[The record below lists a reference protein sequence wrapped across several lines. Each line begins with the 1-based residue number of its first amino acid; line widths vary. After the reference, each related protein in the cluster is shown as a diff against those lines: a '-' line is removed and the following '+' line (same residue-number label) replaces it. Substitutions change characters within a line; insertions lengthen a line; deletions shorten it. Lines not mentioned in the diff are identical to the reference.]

1 MTSPMTPEP
10 TTSPT
15 GSTTS
20 DAHTPT
26 TTATAEVREAI
37 RTVTKTFLDA
47 FRRGDAAG
55 MAACY
60 TRDGQVLPPNAEI
73 AEGHRDLEN
82 FWRETI
88 NLGFSGATLDLAELY
103 QAPGDRTAT
112 EVGRY
117 VILAADGQPADK
129 GKYVVIWLRDDGGR
143 WFIHRDMWASNLP
156 LPSVP

>member
-1 MTSPMTPEP
+1 MT
-10 TTSPT
+10 
-15 GSTTS
+15 
-20 DAHTPT
+20 TPT
-26 TTATAEVREAI
+26 TPDPNTTPDTRAPSTTAPIADVRGAI
-37 RTVTKTFLDA
+37 AAGTKAFLDA

-60 TRDGQVLPPNAEI
+60 TRDGQVLPPNSEI
-73 AEGHRDLEN
+73 AEGHSAIEN

-103 QAPGDRTAT
+103 HASGDRTAT

-129 GKYVVIWLRDDGGR
+129 GKYVVVWHRDDGGR
-143 WFIHRDMWASNLP
+143 WLIHRDIWASNLP
-156 LPSVP
+156 LPSVS